1 MHQSQKV
8 INAFKVD
15 YTIDN
20 GIKKSFYENTSIQN
34 VADIEYTEN
43 NCPTQEM
50 KEQLKVL
57 SEKAKGV
64 SEQLGITSYILT
76 TRIGG
81 NNGYYMADIL
91 SAPCIDDVPL
101 VERTGILR
109 DSYFISND
117 GVSSMQIHGFY
128 SKKNEKR
135 VSVMSVD
142 DMLKI
147 VKEKA
152 ENGEILGWK
161 DVTYTN
167 ITLAYYLNSG
177 TNSFYPVW
185 YIFSNSSDAYICIN
199 AQNGEIVILIKTAQ
213 ILMDTLLNI

>member
-1 MHQSQKV
+1 
-8 INAFKVD
+8 
-15 YTIDN
+15 
-20 GIKKSFYENTSIQN
+20 
-34 VADIEYTEN
+34 
-43 NCPTQEM
+43 
-50 KEQLKVL
+50 
-57 SEKAKGV
+57 
-64 SEQLGITSYILT
+64 
-76 TRIGG
+76 
-81 NNGYYMADIL
+81 
-91 SAPCIDDVPL
+91 
-101 VERTGILR
+101 
-109 DSYFISND
+109 
-117 GVSSMQIHGFY
+117 MQIHGFY

-199 AQNGEIVILIKTAQ
+199 AQNGE
-213 ILMDTLLNI
+213 LLS